1 MKTTHLQA
9 LRSAL
14 KPHLTDYLKR
24 SAIPFYPPEVFD
36 CPACRKTAGLLPG
49 NLWLCRSCGRRG
61 DTVDLA
67 MATGIYATEAD
78 AIKAVCRLL
87 HIKITELEAISSE
100 ELLAQTF
107 PSAPYLVDRLLG
119 KGVYLLAGASKI
131 GKSWLVLWMANQ
143 ISLGEPVW
151 ELNTTQG
158 QVLYISLEDS
168 LQRLQ
173 QRLNR
178 IAGPEVGP
186 IWFAT
191 EAELLGSGFE
201 EQAAHFLQAHPE
213 VTLMII
219 DTLQRIR
226 PSRSEQY
233 SYSGDYEAISTLK
246 AIADRFHIT
255 ILLVHHTRKE
265 GSEDAFDMISG
276 TTGLMGC
283 ADGALVLQKSSRLGS
298 TATLT
303 ATGRE
308 IPDLQLK
315 LLFDREQ
322 MKWTFLGY
330 GTEQPAAPEDPI
342 LSTLS
347 DLVSELREWH
357 GTSTDLLALLQTR
370 NELIE
375 ARPNTMVRKL
385 NASSALLAQ
394 EYRIR
399 YRTSRSQNT
408 KLIHLALLNDDRC
421 DWSDI
426 SPSAST
432 PDNIVPIERAPHW
445 TLPH

>member
-1 MKTTHLQA
+1 
-9 LRSAL
+9 
-14 KPHLTDYLKR
+14 
-24 SAIPFYPPEVFD
+24 
-36 CPACRKTAGLLPG
+36 
-49 NLWLCRSCGRRG
+49 
-61 DTVDLA
+61 
-67 MATGIYATEAD
+67 
-78 AIKAVCRLL
+78 
-87 HIKITELEAISSE
+87 
-100 ELLAQTF
+100 
-107 PSAPYLVDRLLG
+107 
-119 KGVYLLAGASKI
+119 
-131 GKSWLVLWMANQ
+131 
-143 ISLGEPVW
+143 
-151 ELNTTQG
+151 
-158 QVLYISLEDS
+158 
-168 LQRLQ
+168 
-173 QRLNR
+173 
-178 IAGPEVGP
+178 
-186 IWFAT
+186 
-191 EAELLGSGFE
+191 
-201 EQAAHFLQAHPE
+201 
-213 VTLMII
+213 
-219 DTLQRIR
+219 
-226 PSRSEQY
+226 
-233 SYSGDYEAISTLK
+233 
-246 AIADRFHIT
+246 
-255 ILLVHHTRKE
+255 
-265 GSEDAFDMISG
+265 
-276 TTGLMGC
+276 MGC
-283 ADGALVLQKSSRLGS
+283 ADGSLVLQKSSRLGS

-375 ARPNTMVRKL
+375 ARPNTLVRKL